1 MNTLKSLN
9 LGVRGWLL
17 LFYQFVAFVAMS
29 AFTNF
34 PLNMLADMYGG
45 AQKISML
52 YTAGTL
58 VAIVVQLILS
68 AFVGRIKNIKAL
80 GNLLGIVSMVFILM
94 IMLLPPSMQ
103 TAVADLLFYCL
114 SDSSYVGNFYG
125 RYSGGTVVSHKKKEL
140 LWV

>member
-1 MNTLKSLN
+1 MTTLKSLN

-80 GNLLGIVSMVFILM
+80 GICWELC
-94 IMLLPPSMQ
+94 Q
-103 TAVADLLFYCL
+103 WCL
-114 SDSSYVGNFYG
+114 Y
-125 RYSGGTVVSHKKKEL
+125 
-140 LWV
+140 

>member
-103 TAVADLLFYCL
+103 TAWQFCYFIVCLTAPMWATFMVVILL
-114 SDSSYVGNFYG
+114 
-125 RYSGGTVVSHKKKEL
+125 
-140 LWV
+140 